1 MDFNKDTSDA
11 LDFGYGFYLAPDSG
25 KAESFIRNLVDNEVI
40 QLAEGDRP
48 IILGFEFEPL
58 DYFESGEYKTKDFSK
73 YNDEFA
79 LFVFD
84 NRIENKKGSKQ
95 HDYDIIYGVMSDAIH
110 TESIL
115 EYKLGKKTKEE
126 VLNDFKKSTSMKVKI

>member
-1 MDFNKDTSDA
+1 MAEIGSKLKKRLGNNIWFHGTLFSNWKSICENKVLVDFNKDTSDA

-48 IILGFEFEPL
+48 IILGYEFEPL

-84 NRIENKKGSKQ
+84 NRIENKR
-95 HDYDIIYGVMSDAIH
+95 
-110 TESIL
+110 
-115 EYKLGKKTKEE
+115 
-126 VLNDFKKSTSMKVKI
+126 